1 MCLYMTGSTSR
12 NDDFDESWP
21 FSSHSRSN
29 TLSLSLSFYLALSL
43 FPVSPS
49 LVHSLCLACSCTL
62 ASFRAHTQ
70 THIRTSLSHTHCRHT
85 QPQAAHTN
93 TLSLSLSD
101 THIHSHTHTGSTYT
115 TAGYALSPKPTWVV
129 LDGGNHAGMC
139 HLQATFVFFFCGQ
152 NTHTTKYRNP
162 YVWFYVGV
170 SCWNKLFAVLVF
182 WFLISHI
189 QKMSTQKSLITDM
202 WGSAWGLS
210 QRVWHWATSYAF
222 GNYMCI

>member
-1 MCLYMTGSTSR
+1 MILTKVDRLVRTQG
-12 NDDFDESWP
+12 P
-21 FSSHSRSN
+21 
-29 TLSLSLSFYLALSL
+29 TLSLSLSLSISLSLSFLSLLLSYTVSVLLAHALSL
-43 FPVSPS
+43 LF
-49 LVHSLCLACSCTL
+49 VHT
-62 ASFRAHTQ
+62 RKHTYAP
-70 THIRTSLSHTHCRHT
+70 LSHTRCRHT

-202 WGSAWGLS
+202 
-210 QRVWHWATSYAF
+210 
-222 GNYMCI
+222 